1 MESKL
6 KKSFDKISWKTSHI
20 AKYDDKNTYAK
31 VSKSSDNRSVKIEL
45 SRLPNELYDDILKYI
60 TNKVNGEC

>member
-1 MESKL
+1 MQK
-6 KKSFDKISWKTSHI
+6 F
-20 AKYDDKNTYAK
+20 
-31 VSKSSDNRSVKIEL
+31 SKSSDNRSVKIEL